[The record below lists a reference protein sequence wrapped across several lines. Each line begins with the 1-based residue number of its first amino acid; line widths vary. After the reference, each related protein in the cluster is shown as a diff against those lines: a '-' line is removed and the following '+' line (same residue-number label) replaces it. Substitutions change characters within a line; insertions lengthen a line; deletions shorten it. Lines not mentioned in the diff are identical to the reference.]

1 MSKSV
6 ILLSGGLDSCTV
18 LAMAMNGPFPP
29 VYALSVF
36 YGQRHDRELK
46 SAASIAE
53 HYGVHHRILDF
64 SSMSSIIAIATAL
77 VNKDEKLA
85 EKRSI
90 DEMSKSIPR
99 SYVPGRNTLMLGAAQ
114 SVAEAIGAKRIFV
127 GFNAVDYSGYP
138 DCRPNF
144 VSNWNNLAHYATK
157 AGVEGNPILVDAP
170 IISLSKVDIVRR
182 GLALNAPYQLS
193 WSCYSGGV
201 LPCGRCDSCI
211 IRYSAFREVGVLDP
225 VGAYEEFPL

>member
-18 LAMAMNGPFPP
+18 LAMAMNGQYPP
-29 VYALSVF
+29 ALALSVL
-36 YGQRHDRELK
+36 YGQRHERELQ
-46 SAASIAE
+46 SARNIAY
-53 HYGVHHRILDF
+53 HYGVPHQVLDF
-64 SSMSSIIAIATAL
+64 SSIGPLIERATAL
-77 VNKDEKLA
+77 VGTGESLA

-99 SYVPGRNTLMLGAAQ
+99 SYVPGRNTMMLGAAQ
-114 SVAEAIGAKRIFV
+114 SVAEAIDAERIFV

-157 AGVEGNPILVDAP
+157 RGVEGKPILVEAP
-170 IISLSKVDIVRR
+170 IINLTKVDIVRR
-182 GLALNAPYQLS
+182 GIALSAPYDLS
-193 WSCYSGGV
+193 WSCYEGGM

-211 IRYSAFREVGVLDP
+211 IRYSAFREVGMSDP
-225 VGAYEEFPL
+225 IGVYDEVPA